1 MGLAHTAGILN
12 GHSTGGIGTV
22 IFTYCVK
29 AEASDFWFA
38 IHSFSMWEFRYSQAR
53 YLLLVIQYGLPFGI
67 KCICQ

>member
-29 AEASDFWFA
+29 AEVSDFWSA
-38 IHSFSMWEFRYSQAR
+38 IHSLSM
-53 YLLLVIQYGLPFGI
+53 
-67 KCICQ
+67 